1 MLRFGVGL
9 TFLRPRLRGKLC
21 EAKSRTIV
29 SAETNEVCEFN
40 VGVRLY
46 ASRSKNSMIPKPLA
60 YDEFLIIK
68 KAMKNFSLPLDII
81 K

>member
-1 MLRFGVGL
+1 
-9 TFLRPRLRGKLC
+9 
-21 EAKSRTIV
+21 
-29 SAETNEVCEFN
+29 
-40 VGVRLY
+40 
-46 ASRSKNSMIPKPLA
+46 MIPKPLA